1 MADASFE
8 DVLSKLNFSPV
19 DSKDFLTLLFQ
30 TDEKGFD
37 YLSGLKKQFKEKYVI
52 PTFKKAQNVYEKI
65 GKNLTE
71 AEKEENLKL
80 IGDPFDIIS
89 LKKEYKEKTKKIL
102 EEKLKDLKSSTTPT
116 SSEVQNTL
124 KSSSFAAVIPDQAK
138 TSKEQATFT
147 EKIPEVTLSEESI
160 EDLKEL
166 LNLNLKNLKIS
177 NKTENK
183 PETLPQSD
191 LLKTLGILLGV
202 GGVAGILISMFWD
215 KIKPWLEDKF
225 DIDLDFLDK
234 FKGTL
239 NAIGKFFTTGGISI
253 AGTLL
258 KIQGKVIQSLGE
270 LIESSVGGIF
280 KVFLGEG
287 AEKGIMAGAA
297 KIASGGTLYK
307 IAGKVLGGI
316 GIVTLKSLPVI
327 GALISFGFAYNR
339 FQEGDNIGGII
350 DIVAGIGNLL
360 TYTPLAPLALPIS
373 LGATVLN
380 AFLDYNEGEGTIEQ
394 KQQNKLNFIGKIA
407 EFIRTIPFVGWIMNF
422 AQGFY
427 EIGSGNFKEGI
438 DYLMMQPFLGPFP
451 AIIKTIMD
459 STTTDEQGNTR
470 FSFDTFSKK
479 IKSNLGK
486 WLLNQVPNWFG
497 ERKILADFLGIDYNE
512 TTGEVSDAS
521 LNVDSINQAQQ
532 EMQKQASQKF
542 AGLDPKLASSAY
554 KQTKDELAKLEEEY
568 KNSWSSMSMFGT
580 NIGSLFGTE
589 MEQKIQAKRQEMVE
603 IGKKMNEG
611 FDEKKE
617 NFSTIDPKETINDNI
632 KAENVER
639 QSEPSIDL
647 PPPKDSSPLLFDKLK
662 NMDSSP
668 DLLNLRSDA
677 NLDQGIK
684 QLTGIVESV
693 NKGIFKMTGDLT
705 NTLTKQLGLAGGGSM
720 AVVGGQGGSNKNDII
735 LSGSRDS
742 IYELRS
748 SWWRRTANLRETV

>member
-102 EEKLKDLKSSTTPT
+102 EEKIKDLKSSTPT

-138 TSKEQATFT
+138 TPKEQATFT

-160 EDLKEL
+160 EDLKKL

-239 NAIGKFFTTGGISI
+239 NAISKFFTTGGISI

-512 TTGEVSDAS
+512 TTGEVMDSQDPYN
-521 LNVDSINQAQQ
+521 LESINKQSQPRF
-532 EMQKQASQKF
+532 QKIKERSAELKAEDYTPEKEKELMDEYSRIKNIKDDIKKQYEESQKEAMDGWNPF
-542 AGLDPKLASSAY
+542 H
-554 KQTKDELAKLEEEY
+554 DEEKEKSLKAALENLEDEQVILG
-568 KNSWSSMSMFGT
+568 NQIN
-580 NIGSLFGTE
+580 NI
-589 MEQKIQAKRQEMVE
+589 RQG
-603 IGKKMNEG
+603 IG
-611 FDEKKE
+611 
-617 NFSTIDPKETINDNI
+617 NI
-632 KAENVER
+632 KAENVKKT
-639 QSEPSIDL
+639 SEPPITL
-647 PPPKDSSPLLFDKLK
+647 PQPENPLPLLFDKLK
-662 NMDSSP
+662 NIESSP
-668 DLLNLRSDA
+668 DILNLRPEA
-677 NLDQGIK
+677 NIDQGIK

-720 AVVGGQGGSNKNDII
+720 ALVGGGQGGSSKNDII

-748 SWWRRTANLRETV
+748 SWWRRTSNLRDTV